1 MRRFPFDRRS
11 IEPLS
16 RFQPYNSSRSFQD
29 HSAMGHSS
37 GPNHSHQRLQKNSD
51 SGHAPTA
58 IRSDASQYSHE
69 GDSTSNPSPTSLPSP
84 TTPNS
89 ALSEYGNQH
98 HLYVKG
104 NANHHH
110 HHHHHQGKLLSE
122 YTDRINHQWSTPHPD
137 RHGRIIERPET
148 ISVRR
153 NSFSDRPW

>member
-1 MRRFPFDRRS
+1 
-11 IEPLS
+11 
-16 RFQPYNSSRSFQD
+16 
-29 HSAMGHSS
+29 MGHPS
-37 GPNHSHQRLQKNSD
+37 GPNHSSYQRLQKNSD
-51 SGHAPTA
+51 PGHVTTA

-69 GDSTSNPSPTSLPSP
+69 NDSTSNPSPTSPTSP

-98 HLYVKG
+98 HLYMKG
-104 NANHHH
+104 NTNNNHNHNLNHHNHHH
-110 HHHHHQGKLLSE
+110 HHYHQGKLLSE

-137 RHGRIIERPET
+137 RHGRIVERPES